1 MECGFLVLPPEI
13 KPSPPEL
20 EGGFLTTGPPRTFL
34 HFFFDG
40 DETEVKNVEACF
52 VSKPQEL
59 EAFFVLALD
68 FS

>member
-13 KPSPPEL
+13 KPSPPAV

-40 DETEVKNVEACF
+40 DETEVKNVEAYF

-59 EAFFVLALD
+59 EALF
-68 FS
+68 